1 MSGLRTIVVGF
12 GQVASGLG
20 RDPRMARYFEY
31 ASHASVLAAH
41 PAFDWQGVVDP
52 NPTALDD
59 ARNNWSVAHCDP
71 DLDRVAADVRPEI
84 AVLATPPGNRADI
97 ISRLPDLKAVLVE
110 KPLSGPNDDDGDR
123 LAAIAAERG
132 IPVIVNYWRRADRLF
147 RELATGGLANRI
159 GEVQAASGLYG
170 NGLSNNGGHLVD
182 FLRMLLGEV
191 AAVQALG
198 PTQPATGAPLAGDV
212 HVPFALTFADG
223 VVAAV
228 HPLDFAHYRE
238 VGLDIWGTTG
248 RLSVLQ
254 EGLVTTLS
262 PILDNRALMDEM
274 EVSSDQGKPLETTVS
289 DAFYRMYD
297 NLAAVA
303 AGTTQPWSPLAS
315 ALTNERIVGLI
326 RRSATEGGPRL
337 SLD

>member
-110 KPLSGPNDDDGDR
+110 KPLASS
-123 LAAIAAERG
+123 AAEVDGLIKTAAAKGRVLAPFQNRRYE
-132 IPVIVNYWRRADRLF
+132 PVFRKVQQVIDSGVLGRIVQIRMAVHAFARRWDWQTLKKFNGGSLTNTGPHFIDQALQLFGDATPDLIEAILGEGPAVPTVLDAD
-147 RELATGGLANRI
+147 ATGFRGQTLDAVRGGLGRQPHRYRHPVVPRRNRYCL
-159 GEVQAASGLYG
+159 GRHAGR
-170 NGLSNNGGHLVD
+170 LSS
-182 FLRMLLGEV
+182 
-191 AAVQALG
+191 
-198 PTQPATGAPLAGDV
+198 
-212 HVPFALTFADG
+212 
-223 VVAAV
+223 
-228 HPLDFAHYRE
+228 
-238 VGLDIWGTTG
+238 TG
-248 RLSVLQ
+248 RL
-254 EGLVTTLS
+254 
-262 PILDNRALMDEM
+262 
-274 EVSSDQGKPLETTVS
+274 
-289 DAFYRMYD
+289 
-297 NLAAVA
+297 
-303 AGTTQPWSPLAS
+303 
-315 ALTNERIVGLI
+315 
-326 RRSATEGGPRL
+326 
-337 SLD
+337 